1 MALPIGRVGLAP
13 GLRRLIRA
21 GAHERLGWIRDNLQY
36 AMDAT
41 DHDAALIHALAG
53 VSAGTVR
60 NFLRGTDSSLG
71 NVLLIAEALGISLG
85 DLERPPYEFRELLR
99 QRLGSES

>member
-1 MALPIGRVGLAP
+1 MALPNSRVGLAP

-21 GAHERLGWIRDNLQY
+21 GARERLGWIRENLQY

-41 DHDAALIHALAG
+41 DQDAALIHALAG

-71 NVLLIAEALGISLG
+71 NVLLIAEALGISVG
-85 DLERPPYEFRELLR
+85 DLERPPGEFRQLLR
-99 QRLGSES
+99 ERLGTDG